1 MPDLPFLPKFPLG
14 ISQLTLFGALLVLGL
29 VAGEAFRRYLSL
41 PRITGYAVAGVLL
54 GPEVSGLLSRDT
66 LFELRLLIDL
76 SIGLVIF
83 ELGFRLNADWL
94 RRNRWLSV
102 AALAESAV
110 CFAAIYGA
118 LAVFGFRPIL
128 AATAAAIGTA
138 TSPAVVMLVAS
149 ELRSEGQVTE
159 RMLLFTAVNT
169 VFAYVVLT
177 LLLPFLH
184 FEQQADWRMAVLHP
198 IYLLAGALLAGYLAC
213 LLLLQLAHWVGK
225 REERQ
230 FVLLIAVIV
239 LAIGIAHSLNLS
251 VPLAVLTLGML
262 ARNRDR
268 GHALLPVRLGYGA
281 QLFFVILFVLT
292 GASLEFHAFGIA
304 AVGAVAAFIV
314 MRFLGKA
321 LAVVALGRAS
331 GISLRASAWLAVSLL
346 PMSGLAVV
354 MVRDTVSLY
363 PSFGRE
369 LAAVVLS
376 VIVVL
381 ELLGPI
387 ATQLALRR
395 AGEARPDG

>member
-1 MPDLPFLPKFPLG
+1 MPDLPFLPKFPIG

-41 PRITGYAVAGVLL
+41 PRITGYAAAGIVL

-76 SIGLVIF
+76 SIGLVVF
-83 ELGFRLNADWL
+83 ELGYRLNADWL
-94 RRNRWLSV
+94 RRNRWLSA

-110 CFAAIYGA
+110 CFGAIFGT
-118 LAVFGFRPIL
+118 LTLFGFRPIL

-149 ELRSEGQVTE
+149 ELRAEGQVTE

-169 VFAYVVLT
+169 VFAYVTLT

-184 FEQQADWRMAVLHP
+184 FEQKADLRMALLHP
-198 IYLLAGALLAGYLAC
+198 IYLFAGALLAGYLAC
-213 LLLLQLAHWVGK
+213 LLLLQLARWVGK

-230 FVLLIAVIV
+230 FVLLIALIV

-251 VPLAVLTLGML
+251 VPLAVLALGML
-262 ARNRDR
+262 ARNLDR
-268 GHALLPVRLGYGA
+268 GHALLPVRLGSGA

-292 GASLEFHAFGIA
+292 GASLEFHAFGTA
-304 AVGAVAAFIV
+304 AVGAVVAFIV

-331 GISLRASAWLAVSLL
+331 GISLRASAWLTVSLL

-354 MVRDTVSLY
+354 MVRDTISLY

-381 ELLGPI
+381 ELLGPL
-387 ATQLALRR
+387 ATQWALRR
-395 AGEARPDG
+395 AGEARPGG

>member
-1 MPDLPFLPKFPLG
+1 MPDLPFLPTFPLG

-54 GPEVSGLLSRDT
+54 GPEVSGLLSRDA
-66 LFELRLLIDL
+66 LFEARLLIDL
-76 SIGLVIF
+76 SIGLVVF
-83 ELGFRLNADWL
+83 ELGYRLNADWL

-102 AALAESAV
+102 AALAESAL
-110 CFAAIYGA
+110 CFCAIYA
-118 LAVFGFRPIL
+118 TLAVFGFRPML
-128 AATAAAIGTA
+128 AAIAAAIGTA

-149 ELRSEGQVTE
+149 ELRAEGQVTE

-169 VFAYVVLT
+169 VFAYVALT

-184 FEQQADWRMAVLHP
+184 IEQKADWSMAVLHP
-198 IYLLAGALLAGYLAC
+198 LYLFAGALLAGYLAC
-213 LLLLQLAHWVGK
+213 GLLLQLARWVGK

-230 FVLLIAVIV
+230 FILLIALIV
-239 LAIGIAHSLNLS
+239 LTIGIAHSLNLS
-251 VPLAVLTLGML
+251 VPLAVLTLGVL

-268 GHALLPVRLGYGA
+268 GHALLPVRLGSGA

-292 GASLEFHAFGIA
+292 GASLEFHAFGTA
-304 AVGAVAAFIV
+304 AAGAVVAFIV
-314 MRFLGKA
+314 VRFLGKA
-321 LAVVALGRAS
+321 LAIVALGRAS
-331 GISLRASAWLAVSLL
+331 GISHEASAWLAVALV
-346 PMSGLAVV
+346 PMSGVAVV
-354 MVRDTVSLY
+354 MVRDTVTLY

-381 ELLGPI
+381 ELAGPI
-387 ATQLALRR
+387 ATQWALRR

>member
-1 MPDLPFLPKFPLG
+1 MPDLAFVPSFPPGL
-14 ISQLTLFGALLVLGL
+14 SQLTLFGGLLVLGL

-66 LFELRLLIDL
+66 LFELRLLVDL
-76 SIGLVIF
+76 SIGLVVF
-83 ELGFRLNADWL
+83 ELGYRLNADWL
-94 RRNRWLSV
+94 RRNRWLSL
-102 AALAESAV
+102 AALAESAL
-110 CFAAIYGA
+110 CFGAIYA
-118 LAVFGFRPIL
+118 TLAVLGFRPIL

-138 TSPAVVMLVAS
+138 TSPAVVMLVS
-149 ELRSEGQVTE
+149 NELRSEGQVTE

-169 VFAYVVLT
+169 VFAFVMLT

-184 FEQQADWRMAVLHP
+184 IEQQADWRMAVLHP
-198 IYLLAGALLAGYLAC
+198 VYVFAGSLLAAYLGCALLLYLARW
-213 LLLLQLAHWVGK
+213 AGK

-230 FVLLIAVIV
+230 FVLLIGVVV
-239 LAIGIAHSLNLS
+239 LTIGVAHSLNFS
-251 VPLAVLTLGML
+251 VPLAVLALGVL

-268 GHALLPVRLGYGA
+268 GHALLPVRLGSAA

-292 GASLEFHAFGIA
+292 GASLEFHAFGTA
-304 AVGAVAAFIV
+304 AVGAVLAFIV
-314 MRFLGKA
+314 VRFLGKA

-331 GISLRASAWLAVSLL
+331 GISLRASGWLAVSLL

-354 MVRDTVSLY
+354 MVRDTVTLY

-369 LAAVVLS
+369 LGAVVLS

-387 ATQLALRR
+387 ATQWALRR
-395 AGEARPDG
+395 AGEAKPDG